1 MKPITIEMK
10 DLSESTV
17 IYEKKPNPAI
27 VGFIY
32 ILLGIIVISVA
43 WMALSEID
51 IVSEADGS
59 VSYTDDVTMVTCAYS
74 AKITKCN
81 VKDGEYITEGTVLY
95 EAKAQGSDKDP
106 KAEDTLDGKLV
117 IRAEKS
123 GYFYTALERETG
135 SILESGNLVGYIFP
149 NPQKTYQALFY
160 ATGSDI
166 GKVREGQ
173 QVRIEFPV
181 FPSSEYGTIT
191 GTVRKISDEV
201 QYDPQSGTS
210 YCAVWVD
217 FNATGLTDGDNRE
230 APLKNGLNCRARIIT
245 DRKKVLTYVWEIIR

>member
-17 IYEKKPNPAI
+17 IYERKPNPSI
-27 VGFIY
+27 VAFIY
-32 ILLGIIVISVA
+32 ILLGILAIAVA

-51 IVSEADGS
+51 LISEAEGS
-59 VSYTDDVTMVTCAYS
+59 VSYTDDAAEVTCDYS
-74 AKITKCN
+74 ARITKSN
-81 VKDGEYITEGTVLY
+81 VSDGEYVTEGPVLY
-95 EAKAQGSDKDP
+95 EARAQGSDSDP
-106 KAEDTLDGKLV
+106 KEEDLLDGKLV

-123 GYFYTALERETG
+123 GYFYTCLDKAVG
-135 SILESGNLVGYIFP
+135 SVLQSGNLVGYIFP
-149 NPQKTYQALFY
+149 DRQKTYQALFY

-173 QVRIEFPV
+173 QVRIDFPV
-181 FPSSEYGTIT
+181 YPSSEYGTIT
-191 GTVRKISDEV
+191 GTVRKISEEV

-217 FNATGLTDGDNRE
+217 LDANGLTDGDNRE
-230 APLKNGLNCRARIIT
+230 VPLKTGLNCRARIVT
-245 DRKKVLTYVWEIIR
+245 ERKNVLTYVWEIIR